1 EVGELSVDLF
11 GEYWAA
17 SQEAMLGDAVEV
29 TDGYRTW
36 WSYVPHFIATPG
48 YVYAYA
54 YGQLLALSVY
64 ARYREAGDSF
74 VPAYLDMLRAGGSM
88 SPESLTSIVG
98 CDLTDP
104 GFWSAGL
111 DIVEGQLDAAVDAA
125 RAAGRL

>member
-1 EVGELSVDLF
+1 MRCSSWGGLTLTAQRPDRPAREDENITCRES
-11 GEYWAA
+11 
-17 SQEAMLGDAVEV
+17 GD
-29 TDGYRTW
+29 
-36 WSYVPHFIATPG
+36 
-48 YVYAYA
+48 
-54 YGQLLALSVY
+54 QL
-64 ARYREAGDSF
+64 GDSF
-74 VPAYLDMLRAGGSM
+74 VPAYLGMLRAGGSM

>member
-1 EVGELSVDLF
+1 
-11 GEYWAA
+11 
-17 SQEAMLGDAVEV
+17 MLGDAVEV

>member
-1 EVGELSVDLF
+1 
-11 GEYWAA
+11 
-17 SQEAMLGDAVEV
+17 
-29 TDGYRTW
+29 
-36 WSYVPHFIATPG
+36 
-48 YVYAYA
+48 
-54 YGQLLALSVY
+54 
-64 ARYREAGDSF
+64 
-74 VPAYLDMLRAGGSM
+74 MLRAGGSM